1 MGFLLTYELI
11 WWEIILIIMG
21 ICYIIFHTGHGLW
34 AKIWNFRESKMFQK
48 KERSKILRKHTIE
61 QKKVDTQT
69 RRVDTSLNGVR
80 KKFSAKE
87 KLTLQN
93 IFKNVQAKLVVREYE
108 EARAQIIE
116 GLMIDRQNQ
125 DLNILLA
132 QLYEK
137 EDDYEKAEILFRDLI
152 LHHDPKKA
160 DLYIYLWNNLVAQN
174 KQTLAYDVF
183 KKGLEKEPKNIQLL
197 ETMAELGY
205 ELHEY
210 EESLIYARKLAET
223 QPKHIRAHELLGLS
237 HLQVGSDQKAYD
249 TFLALR
255 RLDPYNETVLVWLPK
270 IEDKLGIHPD
280 TKRLSDRS

>member
-1 MGFLLTYELI
+1 V
-11 WWEIILIIMG
+11 
-21 ICYIIFHTGHGLW
+21 
-34 AKIWNFRESKMFQK
+34 FRK

-61 QKKVDTQT
+61 QKKIDSQT
-69 RRVDTSLNGVR
+69 RRIDTSLNGIR
-80 KKFSAKE
+80 KRLSAKE

-93 IFKNVQAKLVVREYE
+93 IFKSVQAKLVVREYD

-116 GLMIDRQNQ
+116 GLMIDRHNQ
-125 DLNILLA
+125 DLNVLLA

-160 DLYIYLWNNLVAQN
+160 DLYIYLGNNLVAQN
-174 KQTLAYDVF
+174 KQSLAYDVF
-183 KKGLEKEPKNIQLL
+183 KKWLEKESRNTQLL

-210 EESLIYARKLAET
+210 EESLIYARRLTES
-223 QPKHIRAHELLGLS
+223 QPKHIRAHEILWLS

-249 TFLALR
+249 TFLTLR

-270 IEDKLGIHPD
+270 IEEKLGIHPD
-280 TKRLSDRS
+280 TKRLSERV